1 MEIINLPAKEDT
13 PSVILD
19 AQNGKYEIAGKSMP
33 ENVAA
38 FYQPIMD
45 WLDEYAEN
53 ETGEIVF
60 DFKLVYFNTASSK
73 LLLDIMMKLEEM
85 HENGISIK
93 IRWHYDADDDDM
105 QEAGEEYSDIIEVP
119 VELIEE

>member
-19 AQNGKYEIAGKSMP
+19 AESGKYEIAGKSMP

-45 WLDEYAEN
+45 WLEEFEEN
-53 ETGEIVF
+53 GSGDIVF

-73 LLLDIMMKLEEM
+73 LLLDIMIKLEEM
-85 HENGISIK
+85 HESGKSIK
-93 IRWHYDADDDDM
+93 INWHYSADDEDM
-105 QEAGEEYSDIIEVP
+105 QEAGEEYADMIDVP
-119 VELIEE
+119 VEMIEE

>member
-1 MEIINLPAKEDT
+1 MEVINLPAKEDS

-33 ENVAA
+33 EDVAS
-38 FYQPIMD
+38 FYQPIMN

-73 LLLDIMMKLEEM
+73 LLLDIMIKLEEM
-85 HENGISIK
+85 HESGISIK
-93 IRWHYDADDDDM
+93 IRWHYSADDEDM
-105 QEAGEEYSDIIEVP
+105 QEAGEEYSDMIEVP
-119 VELIEE
+119 VEMIEG

>member
-1 MEIINLPAKEDT
+1 MEVINLPAKEDS

-19 AQNGKYEIAGKSMP
+19 VQNGKYEIVGKSMP
-33 ENVAA
+33 EDVAS
-38 FYQPIMD
+38 FYQPIMN
-45 WLDEYAEN
+45 WLNEYAEN

-85 HENGISIK
+85 HEGGIGVK
-93 IRWHYDADDDDM
+93 IRWHYSADDDDM
-105 QEAGEEYSDIIEVP
+105 QEAGEEYSDMIEVP
-119 VELIEE
+119 VEMIEY